1 MIRGEQREERRE
13 RSAVDDNLRLVVV
26 AGDDV
31 AHGPQS
37 RDEHRRALAAE
48 KLHQPAA
55 DARLDHRLDLVVGAV
70 AEVAQRPAR
79 IRQHLLVV
87 GVHQPRERGE
97 RVAEELKLGLRL
109 AAAKVGEGPRGVA
122 EHGELGVLV
131 ELLQERVKR
140 VLREH
145 EIAALGGVASDVA
158 EGPHR
163 LLADVVGGR
172 SEELD
177 EDGDR
182 SRIDDDAGVLGGS
195 GRDVGERPRSLE
207 LELGER
213 LALEK
218 LDKVGH
224 HASLDDLLDGGRALD
239 GEELAEGGGGLDLDP
254 GIVGLDAL
262 DHLGQALEL
271 CSRGGARVS
280 ARKRSEPAPFF
291 RVRWERGE
299 ERSGRRRTLATLFVA
314 ADAVESP

>member
-1 MIRGEQREERRE
+1 M
-13 RSAVDDNLRLVVV
+13 
-26 AGDDV
+26 
-31 AHGPQS
+31 
-37 RDEHRRALAAE
+37 
-48 KLHQPAA
+48 
-55 DARLDHRLDLVVGAV
+55 
-70 AEVAQRPAR
+70 
-79 IRQHLLVV
+79 
-87 GVHQPRERGE
+87 HQPRERGE

-131 ELLQERVKR
+131 ELLQERMKR

-145 EIAALGGVASDVA
+145 EIAALGGVARDVA

-291 RVRWERGE
+291 ACGGKGGWKDLDGGAPWRRCWRRTKSNRPGLRHHPCEFSEEAVEGERRRRGGARGRADDARGRRKRRGE
-299 ERSGRRRTLATLFVA
+299 NNPSTASFLKRAVKGCTARADERADDGR
-314 ADAVESP
+314 